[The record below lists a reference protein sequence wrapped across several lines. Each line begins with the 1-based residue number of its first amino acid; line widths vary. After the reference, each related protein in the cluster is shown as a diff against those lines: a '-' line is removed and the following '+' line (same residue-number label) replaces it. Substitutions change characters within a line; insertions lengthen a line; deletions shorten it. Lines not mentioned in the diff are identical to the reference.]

1 MRRGDSFALETHS
14 ILQATRHLDLMRTAA
29 GCCDEL
35 ERPTC
40 PIDPMAAEAVIEFSK
55 EDETIENK
63 KQRYALYAFIVQ
75 NICILSVSN
84 RTVYCTLELVVC
96 LETKR

>member
-1 MRRGDSFALETHS
+1 MRRGDSFAQETYS
-14 ILQATRHLDLMRTAA
+14 LLQDTRRVDLMRRAA

-35 ERPTC
+35 ERPTR

-63 KQRYALYAFIVQ
+63 KQRYAAYALLYK
-75 NICILSVSN
+75 NTCSLLSV
-84 RTVYCTLELVVC
+84 Y
-96 LETKR
+96 KFIM